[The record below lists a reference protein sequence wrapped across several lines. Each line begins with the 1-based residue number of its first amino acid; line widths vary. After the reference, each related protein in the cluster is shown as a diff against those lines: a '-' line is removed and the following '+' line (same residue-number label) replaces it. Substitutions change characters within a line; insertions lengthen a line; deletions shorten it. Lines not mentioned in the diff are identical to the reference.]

1 VNVDPSR
8 NGIEPDI
15 AFTGPSD
22 TVPWVVWYETEPGAF
37 GVKNERVFAAKAVNT
52 GTVSGVVDGGFHW
65 AAVGKGTG
73 AAQALDTSVTGAG
86 PCLASKAV
94 ENLCTLNHSS
104 AADAEDPSVAAGTMT
119 AGVPTVPWV
128 VWSEQVHKVFQIFAA
143 RLVNGTHFQIVNGGK
158 PLSKGKTNAVLPDIG
173 FAKLTPYVTWHQRV
187 GHTVKLFVGHLKGA
201 ANPKFVL
208 DSPGGISRS
217 KAGLTL
223 GAASP
228 ISSDCTANPFNGD
241 GSACQGGAPGTPFF
255 LFNDGAKGKRQIFAA
270 QVKGGTRRKGRGR

>member
-1 VNVDPSR
+1 
-8 NGIEPDI
+8 
-15 AFTGPSD
+15 
-22 TVPWVVWYETEPGAF
+22 
-37 GVKNERVFAAKAVNT
+37 
-52 GTVSGVVDGGFHW
+52 
-65 AAVGKGTG
+65 
-73 AAQALDTSVTGAG
+73 
-86 PCLASKAV
+86 
-94 ENLCTLNHSS
+94 
-104 AADAEDPSVAAGTMT
+104 M
-119 AGVPTVPWV
+119 PTVPWV
-128 VWSEQVHKVFQIFAA
+128 VWAEQVHKVFQIFAA

-255 LFNDGAKGKRQIFAA
+255 LFNDGAKGKRQIFAE
-270 QVKGGTRRKGRGR
+270 QVKGGSRRKGRGH